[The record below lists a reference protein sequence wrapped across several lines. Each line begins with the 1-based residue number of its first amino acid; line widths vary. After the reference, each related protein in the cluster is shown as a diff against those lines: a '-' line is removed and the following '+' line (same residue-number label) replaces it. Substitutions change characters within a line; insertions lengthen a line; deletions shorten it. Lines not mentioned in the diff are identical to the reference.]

1 MQQNVTIILLLLTS
15 FFFFTTLY
23 CYYYC
28 ISIWEALWCCSW
40 LRLREFK
47 LFRKYTEKSV
57 MFFFKTYTLNKAYMD
72 MDDLQAKKHLRPRP
86 HTSYNIT
93 IGKYVGSDLIT
104 LVFWS
109 HFIVWTMYILYIYI
123 FLSVFVAMFSGAVL
137 ALEDLS
143 PKPSALVFFSKYMEN
158 FFGTTTSLFFF

>member
-1 MQQNVTIILLLLTS
+1 
-15 FFFFTTLY
+15 
-23 CYYYC
+23 
-28 ISIWEALWCCSW
+28 
-40 LRLREFK
+40 
-47 LFRKYTEKSV
+47 
-57 MFFFKTYTLNKAYMD
+57 MD

-93 IGKYVGSDLIT
+93 IGEYVGSDLIT

-143 PKPSALVFFSKYMEN
+143 PKPSALVFFSKYMDN
-158 FFGTTTSLFFF
+158 FFGTATWLFCFFNKSCKYFDRLFQYKNVKCYEKIISIDWQNLLSFIN